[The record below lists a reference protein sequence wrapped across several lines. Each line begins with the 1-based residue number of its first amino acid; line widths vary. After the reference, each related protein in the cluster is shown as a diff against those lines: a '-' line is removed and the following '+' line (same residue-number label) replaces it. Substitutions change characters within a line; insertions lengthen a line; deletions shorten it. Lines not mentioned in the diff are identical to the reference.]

1 MALTAKQETFVREYL
16 IDLNAT
22 AAAER
27 AGYSAKTA
35 YSIGQENLNK
45 PEIAAAIQ
53 KAMNERAERTRI
65 DADYVLGTIRDTIE
79 QCRQLEPVIRGEGEI
94 VVPWNPAAVLKGAE
108 LLGKHLKLFTD
119 KVEHSGGVALV
130 RVNETDERI

>member
-1 MALTAKQETFVREYL
+1 MALTAKQETFVGEYL

-35 YSIGQENLNK
+35 YSIGQRLLKDVEVAQVVQ
-45 PEIAAAIQ
+45 AA
-53 KAMNERAERTRI
+53 MDERAKRTEVT
-65 DADYVLGTIRDTIE
+65 ADYVLKGIKDVTER
-79 QCRQLEPVIRGEGEI
+79 CAKEGEEF
-94 VVPWNPAAVLKGAE
+94 NPPSALKGYE

-130 RVNETDERI
+130 RVTETDERI